1 MKTKVLLVIVLASLL
16 SVNTVFA
23 DSPLTSTEFYKAY
36 AQNAIIK
43 KTIQARGQLTPEL
56 VAYLTNSSNPIA
68 LKMAVINGL
77 GWNYK
82 EKNNASIFLHY
93 LIQKKEFGNET
104 DFRNRANGQQLICY
118 AYLKALD
125 NYFDVN
131 VALQLANL
139 PQLKTEKSLTIQLI
153 RGLIQAQQNL
163 SKSPCAIYTEM
174 HKIQLDKSLKQDL
187 NATALKIIFE
197 YIGLYKKGC

>member
-1 MKTKVLLVIVLASLL
+1 MKIKILLLTLFALVLSA
-16 SVNTVFA
+16 NTVFA

-56 VAYLTNSSNPIA
+56 LAYLTNSSNPIA

-77 GWNYK
+77 GWSFK
-82 EKNNASIFLHY
+82 GKNNAPLFLHY

-104 DFRNRANGQQLICY
+104 DFRKRANGQQLICY

-131 VALQLANL
+131 AALQIANL

-153 RGLIQAQQNL
+153 RGLINAQQNL
-163 SKSPCAIYTEM
+163 SKFPCAIYTEI
-174 HKIQLDKSLKQDL
+174 HKIQLNKSLKQDL
-187 NATALKIIFE
+187 NTTALKIIFE
-197 YIGLYKKGC
+197 YVGLYKVGC